1 MTPEFSRPVRLD
13 AIGTTPRRETLSAD
27 EGERAALARR
37 FALLA
42 LGRLE
47 AEVTVA
53 RDSDAIS
60 VTGRLRAEVEQSCV
74 ATGAPVPAAI
84 DEPFAL
90 LFRPE
95 PATDADEEIELDE
108 RQLDVLVHDGQTIDL
123 GEAVAETLALAL
135 DPWPRAPGAE
145 TALREAGV
153 KGEEEREGEAGPFG
167 ALAAL
172 KDRLQS

>member
-13 AIGTTPRRETLSAD
+13 AIGTTPRRETLTAD

-47 AEVTVA
+47 AEATVA
-53 RDSDAIS
+53 RDGDAIS
-60 VTGRLRAEVEQSCV
+60 VTGRLRAAVEQSCV
-74 ATGAPVPAAI
+74 ATGVPVPAVI

-90 LFRPE
+90 LYRPE
-95 PATDADEEIELDE
+95 PAAGDDEEIELDE
-108 RQLDVLVHDGQTIDL
+108 RELDVVFHDGQAIDL
-123 GEAVAETLALAL
+123 GEAAAETLALAL

-145 TALREAGV
+145 AALREAGV
-153 KGEEEREGEAGPFG
+153 KGEEDRESEAGPFG

-172 KDRLQS
+172 KDKLQS